1 MLYSILSPPA
11 DLVHPFWVFDWS
23 EVWAP
28 QVAWCSIVLFLSGIL
43 CSAAGIGGG
52 GVYVAVLMVVGTLS
66 PHNAVPLSK
75 AVVFFGA
82 MSTLLLN
89 CRRQRDP
96 QVEKKQAVIDFHT
109 VRTIVPGALLGTY
122 LGVALNFHAEGTTIV
137 VLLALLL
144 SLMTYTVTRTAWLQ
158 YCEEEKALLVS
169 SKVSGEGAAEGLV
182 EGAHAHGN
190 VESSEEAPLLPDGA
204 AAQRKARGNSFSSLD
219 LALTGSLLLTII
231 FTGVLKFHM
240 RACQVAVETGTA
252 GACEHPMLWIFG
264 GGMKSWMANPALAW
278 TLQYV
283 LVGLA
288 VAYGLFV

>member
-122 LGVALNFHAEGTTIV
+122 LGVALNFHAEGRTIV
-137 VLLALLL
+137 ILLALLL
-144 SLMTYTVTRTAWLQ
+144 TLMTYTVGRTAWLQ
-158 YCEEEKALLVS
+158 YCEEEKALELDSKAQDPQFRPIFVRHEYETLPKTQGGGAASTGS
-169 SKVSGEGAAEGLV
+169 SGDSAAEGLV
-182 EGAHAHGN
+182 EGA
-190 VESSEEAPLLPDGA
+190 
-204 AAQRKARGNSFSSLD
+204 
-219 LALTGSLLLTII
+219 
-231 FTGVLKFHM
+231 
-240 RACQVAVETGTA
+240 
-252 GACEHPMLWIFG
+252 
-264 GGMKSWMANPALAW
+264 
-278 TLQYV
+278 
-283 LVGLA
+283 
-288 VAYGLFV
+288 